1 MDRDNRWDRIREAYR
16 LYTQAEGVRADD
28 PEAALQGAYQ
38 KGETDEFVRPVFLL
52 DAEGPRRGTVA
63 DGDGIVFF
71 NFRADRAREITRA
84 FTQKD
89 FDPFPRERQP
99 ERLSYVCMT
108 LYDETFDLPVAFLPV
123 YLEDVVGA
131 VVSERGRVQLR
142 IAETEKYAHVTYF
155 LNGGREEPF
164 PGEERRLIPSPREV
178 PTYDQKPEMSAPEV
192 TEEALDRI
200 RSGRYDLVVL
210 NFANMDMGG
219 HTGDLEAAVN
229 AVETVDGCVEKIVTL
244 MRERGETLLITADHG
259 NAEQMVDEK
268 GGPHTAHTTNA
279 VPLILVDDRFRG
291 ATLRSGGKLG
301 DIAPTILELMK
312 IPQPE
317 SMTGI
322 SLLVS

>member
-1 MDRDNRWDRIREAYR
+1 
-16 LYTQAEGVRADD
+16 
-28 PEAALQGAYQ
+28 
-38 KGETDEFVRPVFLL
+38 
-52 DAEGPRRGTVA
+52 
-63 DGDGIVFF
+63 
-71 NFRADRAREITRA
+71 
-84 FTQKD
+84 
-89 FDPFPRERQP
+89 
-99 ERLSYVCMT
+99 
-108 LYDETFDLPVAFLPV
+108 
-123 YLEDVVGA
+123 
-131 VVSERGRVQLR
+131 
-142 IAETEKYAHVTYF
+142 
-155 LNGGREEPF
+155 
-164 PGEERRLIPSPREV
+164 
-178 PTYDQKPEMSAPEV
+178 MSAPEV

-210 NFANMDMGG
+210 NFANMDMVG